1 MIEVDLRQP
10 SMLHGKR
17 GFERIV
23 WAAKNVLNQ
32 SLIWLFKDVSKSKA
46 GQCCCTRMRIID
58 LKMLICRT
66 APASPLPLD
75 KHHPTFLEPA
85 PSMHIHED
93 VVVHHAL
100 HALTG
105 DSKGIQ
111 ADEDEDD
118 YHELLEW
125 IDNVSLGSAEVFEE
139 QNTGGPGVTASTMT
153 IREVTFQGLL
163 SPDQV
168 FQILISA
175 M

>member
-1 MIEVDLRQP
+1 
-10 SMLHGKR
+10 
-17 GFERIV
+17 
-23 WAAKNVLNQ
+23 
-32 SLIWLFKDVSKSKA
+32 
-46 GQCCCTRMRIID
+46 
-58 LKMLICRT
+58 MLILWT

-75 KHHPTFLEPA
+75 KHHPACLELA

-93 VVVHHAL
+93 VVMHYAL

-105 DSKGIQ
+105 NPKGIQ

-125 IDNVSLGSAEVFEE
+125 IDNVSLGSAEVFDE

-153 IREVTFQGLL
+153 IREVTFHGLL
-163 SPDQV
+163 SLDQV

>member
-1 MIEVDLRQP
+1 M
-10 SMLHGKR
+10 
-17 GFERIV
+17 
-23 WAAKNVLNQ
+23 
-32 SLIWLFKDVSKSKA
+32 
-46 GQCCCTRMRIID
+46 
-58 LKMLICRT
+58 KMLIWWT
-66 APASPLPLD
+66 APAPPLPLD
-75 KHHPTFLEPA
+75 KHHPTCLELA
-85 PSMHIHED
+85 PSIHKHTD
-93 VVVHHAL
+93 VVVHPAL

-105 DSKGIQ
+105 NSKGIQ

-139 QNTGGPGVTASTMT
+139 RNTGGPGVTASTTT
-153 IREVTFQGLL
+153 IKEVTFQGLL